1 MAFDPKDIPGTLT
14 EAYSKRRCGVYVG
27 AGLSQGA
34 GLPSWEG
41 LLSELIDSVEK
52 NVPALRDHVPDYRKL
67 SGDTSKFLVLATEL
81 KEVLLGNFQ
90 DYIADRF
97 SDTRLRP
104 TKNHEVLTLL
114 EPIRYIITTNYD
126 SLIEDA
132 FVKTQGRRVPVYNYR
147 QIGSIQRHLFKQEF
161 FVFKAHGD
169 AMTVADGIILTEQ
182 DYRKLM
188 FEHRAYQTLLAT
200 IFTTTSVIFLGTSLV
215 DPELKLLL
223 QSIAS
228 AFQSG
233 GPQHYAVMAHEEMT
247 ATEMERW
254 RKDFNIQFIPISK
267 DNDYEDLHTF
277 MQALA
282 SIKPA

>member
-1 MAFDPKDIPGTLT
+1 MAFDPKDIPDTLI
-14 EAYSKRRCGVYVG
+14 EAYAKRRCGVYVG

-41 LLSELIDSVEK
+41 LLTELIDSVEK
-52 NVPALRDHVPDYRKL
+52 NVPALRDHVPEYRKL
-67 SGDTSKFLVLATEL
+67 AGDTSKFLVLATEL
-81 KEVLLGNFQ
+81 KEALLSNFE

-97 SDTRLRP
+97 NDQTIAP
-104 TKNHEVLTLL
+104 TKNHEILTKLTEL
-114 EPIRYIITTNYD
+114 RYIITTNYD
-126 SLIEDA
+126 ALIEDA
-132 FVKTQGRRVPVYNYR
+132 FVKTKGRRIPVYNYR
-147 QIGSIQRHLFKQEF
+147 QVGSIQRHLFKQEF

-200 IFTTTSVIFLGTSLV
+200 MFTTTSIIFVGTSLV

-233 GPQHYAVMAHEEMT
+233 GPLHYAVMAREEMT
-247 ATEMERW
+247 TIEMERW

-267 DNDYEDLHTF
+267 DNGYADLQSF
-277 MQALA
+277 LEVLA
-282 SIKPA
+282 ATKVA